1 VFFVMT
7 DYTPHLLEHV
17 LGAKSKVAALR
28 VLFNSKVGF
37 SGSSVAK
44 RAGMGLLAI
53 QNALADLEGLGLVR
67 VERGSV
73 EHRYWLNFKHY
84 LVGQGLRAVFE
95 AERGM
100 AKALAQSL
108 RPLLTGQ
115 VLSAG
120 LFGSF
125 ARGAAKP
132 GSDIDLLVIVE
143 TLKERELVGA
153 LLSDQLHSLAERY
166 GLPLQ
171 PVIYERRRLSHSSGV
186 QELLETAEQDWV
198 QVAGVDIKQIRRMLN
213 VAKLGA
219 RRRIA

>member
-1 VFFVMT
+1 MNGHE
-7 DYTPHLLEHV
+7 PHLLEQI

-28 VLFNSKVGF
+28 VLFNSKIGF
-37 SGSSVAK
+37 SGNSIAK

-53 QNALADLEGLGLVR
+53 QNALADLEGLGLVE

-73 EHRYWLNFKHY
+73 EHRYRLNFKHY
-84 LVGQGLRAVFE
+84 LVGQGLQAVFE

-100 AKALAQSL
+100 VKALAHDL
-108 RPLLTGQ
+108 RPLLEGR

-125 ARGAAKP
+125 ARREARP

-143 TLKERELVGA
+143 TLKEHERIGA
-153 LLSDQLHSLAERY
+153 LLSDQLPNLTERY
-166 GLPLQ
+166 GLPVQ
-171 PVIYERRRLSHSSGV
+171 PVIYERRRLSHSSGA

-198 QVAGVDIKQIRRMLN
+198 QVAGVDIKQIRKMLK
-213 VAKLGA
+213 VTKPGA

>member
-1 VFFVMT
+1 M
-7 DYTPHLLEHV
+7 DDQTPHLLGHV

-28 VLFNSKVGF
+28 VLFNSKIGF

-53 QNALADLEGLGLVR
+53 QNALADLEGLGVVE

-73 EHRYWLNFKHY
+73 EHRYRLNFKHY
-84 LVGQGLRAVFE
+84 LVGRGLRALFE

-100 AKALAQSL
+100 AKALAYDL
-108 RPLLTGQ
+108 RPLLEGQ

-125 ARGAAKP
+125 ARGEARP
-132 GSDIDLLVIVE
+132 RSDIDLLVITE
-143 TLKERELVGA
+143 TLKERGHVSA
-153 LLSDQLHSLAERY
+153 LLSDKLQSFTERY

-171 PVIYERRRLSHSSGV
+171 PVIYERRRLASSSGV
-186 QELLETAEQDWV
+186 QELLETAQQDWV
-198 QVAGVDIKQIRRMLN
+198 QVAGADLRQIRRTIK
-213 VAKLGA
+213 VAKPGV